1 MTTPYTT
8 GTVTLTNGSA
18 IVTGSGTAWQTA
30 LIVGGIIYAE
40 AAGGNAMPILTVDSN
55 TQITAATK
63 WKGTTGTYPYALVID
78 TAYDRQVLS
87 NASAL
92 AQILQQLKATA
103 IAALSALTPAAD
115 KLAYF
120 TGSGTAALTTLT
132 SFGRSLLDDAD
143 AATARTT
150 LGAVSKA
157 GDTMTGGLS
166 TTLLTVP
173 NIVMNFAAGTGLYT
187 RVQSSGVDRLVWGS
201 DGAVENGA
209 NAGTNWFLNVYDDLG
224 GFIATAM
231 NVIRA
236 TGIVTFAKGIALGTN
251 AAISFAGTGAATTL
265 TNLGFSPFAKTL
277 IDDADASTALS
288 TLGVSAFAKT
298 LLDDTSG
305 AAVFATIGGASS
317 GSITGY
323 SVLPNG
329 MKIMWGT
336 AVITTTSSGDSTI
349 NFPTAFASGR
359 QVVAINGDHANGASL
374 TIAENISAG
383 QALTGFNLRVYNGV
397 TPLASTTVRISWH
410 ALGV

>member
-8 GTVTLTNGSA
+8 GTITLTNGSA
-18 IVTGSGTAWQTA
+18 VVTGTGTAWQTA

-115 KLAYF
+115 KLGYF
-120 TGSGTAALTTLT
+120 TGAGTAALTTLT
-132 SFGRSLLDDAD
+132 SFARSLLDDAD

-150 LGAVSKA
+150 LGALNKA
-157 GDTMTGGLS
+157 GDTMNGA
-166 TTLLTVP
+166 LT
-173 NIVMNFAAGTGLYT
+173 I
-187 RVQSSGVDRLVWGS
+187 SSGQGLTLDAAANQNRIVRFSTSGS
-201 DGAVENGA
+201 QRWIVGVSGGTESGGNNSSDVFYNRYADDGTTYL
-209 NAGTNWFLNVYDDLG
+209 GTALLIN
-224 GFIATAM
+224 
-231 NVIRA
+231 RA
-236 TGIVTFAKGIALGTN
+236 TGITTLTGLALSTN

-265 TNLGFSPFAKTL
+265 SNLGFSSFVKTL

-305 AAVFATIGGASS
+305 AAVFATIGGTSS

-383 QALTGFNLRVYNGV
+383 QSMSGFNLRVFNGTAIV
-397 TPLASTTVRISWH
+397 PNATVRISWH
-410 ALGV
+410 ALGN